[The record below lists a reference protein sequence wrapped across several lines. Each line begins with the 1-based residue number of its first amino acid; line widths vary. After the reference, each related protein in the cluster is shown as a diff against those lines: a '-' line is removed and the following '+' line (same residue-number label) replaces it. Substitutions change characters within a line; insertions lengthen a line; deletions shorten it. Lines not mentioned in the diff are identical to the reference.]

1 MTAAVWLIIIVGA
14 FAILQSRYYAKVS
27 FKKLRYER
35 TISKSAVFEGE
46 NLDLVEVIANNKLTP
61 LPWLRVESKLS
72 PWLRFRSQEN
82 LEILDDRFHR
92 SRPVRRSTRIV
103 PGSLSILLFLDRMNC
118 RRTLFAGRVTFPFIA
133 GFFPIL
139 S

>member
-46 NLDLVEVIANNKLTP
+46 NLDLLIASKP
-61 LPWLRVESKLS
+61 LKVASSKKTDGKDKKKSEKDAVKQQVLD
-72 PWLRFRSQEN
+72 
-82 LEILDDRFHR
+82 ILKKKY
-92 SRPVRRSTRIV
+92 IV
-103 PGSLSILLFLDRMNC
+103 PKEYFLLHYMD
-118 RRTLFAGRVTFPFIA
+118 
-133 GFFPIL
+133 
-139 S
+139 